1 MANQDDYTL
10 EELENSAVKKSTMA
24 KRAVLGVGLLGAG
37 AATAYGAE
45 QMASHDDT
53 DNDDKV
59 TEESLSAAAKAGAV
73 ESNPAANTTAQAT
86 QAPQAAPEPETINVH
101 HYVHQ
106 VEPEPQPSEDDLTF
120 DTTTHYV
127 DENGNIV
134 ATVDSGT
141 LEGKAFQVVD
151 LDGDGYGDVLG
162 YDANGDGKL
171 SEDELT
177 ELDGKTYQMGH
188 GEHHRD
194 LSFETGEPVGN
205 VHGDGPHDSYDISDI
220 HNDFQE
226 EKSGE
231 EYHNDLAELAKE
243 NGDYD
248 NRAEVGH
255 YTAGLEDG
263 SNDIAIEPIDE
274 RNETLDVDPID
285 DNQPEIAMDPVG
297 NEDVDTGNFDY
308 EEPNYAYDPDGAQES
323 YDSNNA
329 IDVTSDFDDTSG
341 YDLA

>member
-37 AATAYGAE
+37 AATAYGANR
-45 QMASHDDT
+45 MASHDDT
-53 DNDDKV
+53 DTDDKV
-59 TEESLSAAAKAGAV
+59 TEEELSAAAKAGAV
-73 ESNPAANTTAQAT
+73 ENNTATAHTTAQTT
-86 QAPQAAPEPETINVH
+86 QATQAAPEPETINVH

-106 VEPEPQPSEDDLTF
+106 AEPEQPTAEDDVSF
-120 DTTTHYV
+120 DTTTHFV
-127 DENGNIV
+127 DENGNVV

-141 LEGKAFQVVD
+141 LGGKAFQVVD

-171 SEDELT
+171 QENELT

-194 LSFETGEPVGN
+194 LSMETGEPVEN
-205 VHGDGPHDSYDISDI
+205 VHGGVQNDPNDIADI
-220 HNDFQE
+220 RNDFQE

-231 EYHNDLAELAKE
+231 EYHDDLAELAKE
-243 NGDYD
+243 AGDYD

-255 YTAGLEDG
+255 YTAGMEDG
-263 SNDIAIEPIDE
+263 TYDIAAEELPEVGDTYNIADNLPEVNDTYDIAVEEPPKE
-274 RNETLDVDPID
+274 EY
-285 DNQPEIAMDPVG
+285 
-297 NEDVDTGNFDY
+297 DTGNFDY
-308 EEPNYAYDPDGAQES
+308 DDPNATAMQD
-323 YDSNNA
+323 
-329 IDVTSDFDDTSG
+329 DFDVNNDIDDAST